1 MNKVSSSLTK
11 DVIIIISII
20 IVFLAVVLVF
30 YTEILKNHKIS
41 DSKKNYTFVLAE
53 LLNEIHKCKEKEQ
66 SLFFDISC
74 KQEPTKKNISDYFNN
89 NKKLKNPYDG
99 QEGMEG
105 NPGSVQIEI
114 KDKLIILSIDIDANG
129 GIDIEDII
137 KY

>member
-30 YTEILKNHKIS
+30 YTEILKNRKIK
-41 DSKKNYTFVLAE
+41 DTKINYDFVKEE
-53 LLNEIHKCKEKEQ
+53 LLKEIYNCKTKEHN
-66 SLFFDISC
+66 LFFDVSC
-74 KQEPTKKNISDYFNN
+74 QQKLTKKIISDYFNN
-89 NKKLKNPYDG
+89 NKKIKNPYDDR
-99 QEGMEG
+99 EGFGG

-114 KDKLIILSIDIDANG
+114 NDELIILSIDIDANG
-129 GIDIEDII
+129 GVDIEDKI

>member
-1 MNKVSSSLTK
+1 MNNVSSSLKK
-11 DVIIIISII
+11 DVIIIILII
-20 IVFLAVVLVF
+20 IVFLAVALVF
-30 YTEILKNHKIS
+30 YTEILKNRKIS

-53 LLNEIHKCKEKEQ
+53 LLNEIDKCKEKEQ

-74 KQEPTKKNISDYFNN
+74 KQRPVKKNISDYFNN

-99 QEGMEG
+99 QEGMVG

>member
-20 IVFLAVVLVF
+20 TVFLAVVLIF
-30 YTEILKNHKIS
+30 YTEILKNSKIS
-41 DSKKNYTFVLAE
+41 DAKRNYIFVLEE
-53 LLNEIHKCKEKEQ
+53 LLNDIDKCKEKEQ

-129 GIDIEDII
+129 GIDIEDKI

>member
-1 MNKVSSSLTK
+1 MNNVSSSLKK

-20 IVFLAVVLVF
+20 IVFLAVALVF
-30 YTEILKNHKIS
+30 YTEILKNRKIS
-41 DSKKNYTFVLAE
+41 AAKKNYTFVLAE
-53 LLNEIHKCKEKEQ
+53 LLNDIDKCKEKEQ

-74 KQEPTKKNISDYFNN
+74 KQRSSKKNISDYFNN

-99 QEGMEG
+99 QEGMVG

-114 KDKLIILSIDIDANG
+114 KDKLIILSNDIDANG
-129 GIDIEDII
+129 GIDNEDKI

>member
-20 IVFLAVVLVF
+20 TVFLAVVLIF
-30 YTEILKNHKIS
+30 YTEILKNRKIS
-41 DSKKNYTFVLAE
+41 VAKKNYTFVLAE
-53 LLNEIHKCKEKEQ
+53 LLNDIDKCKEKEQ

-74 KQEPTKKNISDYFNN
+74 KQRSAKKNISDYFNN

-114 KDKLIILSIDIDANG
+114 KDKLIILSIDINANG
-129 GIDIEDII
+129 GIDIEDKI